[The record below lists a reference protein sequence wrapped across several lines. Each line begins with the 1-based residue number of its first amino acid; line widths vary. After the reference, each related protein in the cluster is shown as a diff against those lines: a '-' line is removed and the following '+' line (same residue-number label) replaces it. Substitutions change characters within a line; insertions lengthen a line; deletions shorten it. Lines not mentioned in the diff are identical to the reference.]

1 MFSEKIG
8 CYISAWHDFE
18 MVKLLSPEREVL
30 RIQQGEEKKKK
41 KAAKNKNKPTVA
53 KLERDIKEPFGWIP
67 FSSETVHAG
76 CCFPMSGSLQ
86 LCSTWTFVMTAGKI
100 TN

>member
-41 KAAKNKNKPTVA
+41 K
-53 KLERDIKEPFGWIP
+53 
-67 FSSETVHAG
+67 
-76 CCFPMSGSLQ
+76 GSQ
-86 LCSTWTFVMTAGKI
+86 KQK
-100 TN
+100 

>member
-1 MFSEKIG
+1 MFSEKIV
-8 CYISAWHDFE
+8 CYVSAWHDFE

-30 RIQQGEEKKKK
+30 RIQRKKE
-41 KAAKNKNKPTVA
+41 AKNKNKPTVA
-53 KLERDIKEPFGWIP
+53 KLEHDIKEPFGWIP
-67 FSSETVHAG
+67 FSRETVHAG

-86 LCSTWTFVMTAGKI
+86 LCSTWTFITTAGKT